1 MAGTTQ
7 GRRRRVQARDF
18 MPEGTNRY
26 RDLVPRVLTGAG
38 IGAVMLGS
46 AWFLPPIGWAVLISF
61 IATMAAWE
69 FYAMTRREHRRP
81 NELFGLVAV
90 AALPLVAAW
99 TGTQGMLAVLT
110 ALALLSLLWQVLF
123 PSVTVTDS
131 AITVFGAVY
140 LGFMM
145 GFMVLMRELPDGRA
159 YVITLMLSVWASD
172 IAAYFAGTAFG
183 RHRLAPHV
191 SPRKSWEGAVVG
203 ALAAV
208 AVWMLSRLVIRGE
221 VDLLWLTIVGVG
233 VAVAAIVGDL
243 VESRIKREAGVKD
256 SGTLLPGHGGFLD
269 RFDAMIAAAV
279 VAYYL
284 LLWAAR

>member
-1 MAGTTQ
+1 MAGTTK
-7 GRRRRVQARDF
+7 GRRRVQVRDF
-18 MPEGTNRY
+18 MPEGTDRY
-26 RDLVPRVLTGAG
+26 RDLWPRILTGAG
-38 IGAVMLGS
+38 IGVVMLAS
-46 AWFLPPIGWAVLISF
+46 ALFLPDIGWAVLVSF
-61 IATMAAWE
+61 IATMATWE
-69 FYAMTRREHRRP
+69 FYTMTRREHRRP

-90 AALPLVAAW
+90 AALPLVAAIW
-99 TGTQGMLAVLT
+99 GTAGMLGVLT

-140 LGFMM
+140 CGFMLAHL
-145 GFMVLMRELPDGRA
+145 VLLRGLPDGRA
-159 YVITLMLSVWASD
+159 YIVTLMLSVWASD

-203 ALAAV
+203 GFAAV
-208 AVWMLSRLVIRGE
+208 VVWALSRLVIRGPISL
-221 VDLLWLTIVGVG
+221 VWLTIVGLG

-256 SGTLLPGHGGFLD
+256 SGNLLPGHGGFLD

-284 LLWAAR
+284 LIWASR